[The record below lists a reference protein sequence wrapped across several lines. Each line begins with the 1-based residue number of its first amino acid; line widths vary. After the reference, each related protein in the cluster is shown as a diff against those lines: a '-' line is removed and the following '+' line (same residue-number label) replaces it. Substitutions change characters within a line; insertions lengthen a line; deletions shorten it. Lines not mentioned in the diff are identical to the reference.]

1 MLKKSIVADLLNRFG
16 HVIYTKKS
24 ETVITVKI
32 KQKKVIYVFYD
43 QIRLVYLSNWAPVSL
58 EWWLLEFGV
67 RKACRE
73 YTPSSS
79 FIGSK
84 WKVLIHNDTT
94 SWLIHM

>member
-43 QIRLVYLSNWAPVSL
+43 QIRLVYLSN
-58 EWWLLEFGV
+58 
-67 RKACRE
+67 
-73 YTPSSS
+73 
-79 FIGSK
+79 
-84 WKVLIHNDTT
+84 
-94 SWLIHM
+94 